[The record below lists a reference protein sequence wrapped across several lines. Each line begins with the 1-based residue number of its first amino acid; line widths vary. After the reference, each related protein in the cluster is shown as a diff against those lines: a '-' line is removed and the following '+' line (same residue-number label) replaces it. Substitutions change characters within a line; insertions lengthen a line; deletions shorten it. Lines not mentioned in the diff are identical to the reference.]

1 MNIDQLLRALRAEAE
16 LWQQSQP
23 AIRTPHASPWPPT
36 VGTNPWADARLWAA
50 HAPLNSSWLNLSIE
64 EFVHASY
71 WLCLGRPAEPEAQ
84 QYAKDCFNNGMPR
97 AEWMLRLRLSPEAVS
112 RLGWPWWR
120 RVASVWLR
128 LQTLTGQR
136 LKRWQWGALRRA
148 ERWLSR
154 QGERSLASLWLKVQS
169 SQKLQWAEL
178 DQKVHQ
184 LAQDINR
191 RFTLQPDELSFL
203 NALEHQFRG
212 DPQALSEQMAAD
224 YGKQVFLVTQSVGG
238 PCLDV
243 GCGRGAWLAWLNQQ
257 GITAKG
263 VDMNPEGVAF
273 AQAQGMDVQLKD
285 GIEWL
290 AEQPSASAAAI
301 TMFHLIEHLTL
312 GQRLE
317 LMREAFR
324 VLKPGGL
331 LIMETPNPE
340 NLYVS
345 MHTFY
350 HDPTHTQ
357 PLTPDGLAFLCTYH
371 GFNPPE
377 VLRLHPY
384 PDWARLPE
392 VDAVTSRLNNMT
404 CCGQD
409 LGVLAYKP
417 LPAQTIAA

>member
-1 MNIDQLLRALRAEAE
+1 M
-16 LWQQSQP
+16 
-23 AIRTPHASPWPPT
+23 
-36 VGTNPWADARLWAA
+36 
-50 HAPLNSSWLNLSIE
+50 
-64 EFVHASY
+64 
-71 WLCLGRPAEPEAQ
+71 
-84 QYAKDCFNNGMPR
+84 
-97 AEWMLRLRLSPEAVS
+97 
-112 RLGWPWWR
+112 
-120 RVASVWLR
+120 
-128 LQTLTGQR
+128 
-136 LKRWQWGALRRA
+136 
-148 ERWLSR
+148 
-154 QGERSLASLWLKVQS
+154 ASLWLKVQA
-169 SQKLQWAEL
+169 SQKLYLNELHDKL
-178 DQKVHQ
+178 DQKIHQLDQEIDHKVHQ
-184 LAQDINR
+184 LAQDIDR

-203 NALEHQFRG
+203 NALEHQLRG
-212 DPQALSEQMAAD
+212 DPLALSEQMAAD
-224 YGKQVFLVTQSVGG
+224 YGNQVLQVTQSLDG

-243 GCGRGAWLAWLNQQ
+243 GCGRGAWLTWLNQQ
-257 GITAKG
+257 GVTAKG

-273 AQAQGMDVQLKD
+273 AQALGLDVQLKD
-285 GIEWL
+285 GIKWL

-301 TMFHLIEHLTL
+301 TLFHLIEHLTL

-409 LGVLAYKP
+409 LGVVAYKP